1 MNKTEKKVRSAAK
14 RHGAFS
20 AGLIAIAVAATIL
33 FNLLVTQLPGTWKL
47 FDLTNSGI
55 YNISDISLNIVNA
68 MTEDVKI
75 VVLADRLNVD
85 SRISRFLDKYAGLS
99 DHLILEYVDPVVF
112 PAVLNQYA
120 AQAGDVVVHCE
131 ATDRQQTFTLEE
143 VIGYDEASY
152 YYTGVKTETD
162 FDADGLLTAA
172 VDGVLNTAG
181 HKVYTLHG
189 HSEIVM
195 FEAVEKLLG
204 KSHIEVDYLNLMT
217 DGEIPA
223 DCEMLI
229 ITAPLKDLANDELE
243 KLRAY
248 LAAGGQVIYSMDGSE
263 ASLPNLEALCAEY
276 GMNIQPGYA
285 MDANA
290 YYQNNPFLTFPK
302 FITGTDATG
311 VIASGQMLMMYMSR
325 GMTLTD
331 PAREGIT
338 VKSFLDTSEQ
348 GYLMVSNEKGEPE
361 AMNPGKY
368 SVGAVATEQVGDKT
382 ARLIVFGSRSPQ
394 DTELTSAFGNL
405 DNLEFFVTTVAAG
418 FHDVSP
424 ISIPAV
430 SLGEPHNTVM
440 NGGLLSLL
448 IVAALPAVVL
458 LAGFIHWLRRR
469 RL

>member
-1 MNKTEKKVRSAAK
+1 MNNNQKHAHSAAK
-14 RHGAFS
+14 RHGTFS
-20 AGLIAIAVAATIL
+20 VGLIAIAAAVTIL
-33 FNLLVTQLPGTWKL
+33 INLLAAQLPGSWKQ

-85 SRISRFLDKYAGLS
+85 TRISRFLDKYTGLS
-99 DHLILEYVDPVVF
+99 DHLILEYIDPVVF

-120 AQAGDVVVHCE
+120 AQAGDVVVCCE
-131 ATDRQQTFTLEE
+131 ATDRQQIFALEE

-172 VDGVLNTAG
+172 VDGVLNTVG

-189 HSEIVM
+189 HSEVVM

-229 ITAPLKDLANDELE
+229 ITAPIKDLADDELV
-243 KLRAY
+243 KLREY
-248 LAAGGQVIYSMDGSE
+248 LAAGGQIIYSKDGSE
-263 ASLPNLEALCAEY
+263 TSLPNFEALCAEY
-276 GMNIQPGYA
+276 GMTINPGYA
-285 MDANA
+285 MDANS

-302 FITGTDATG
+302 FTTGTDATG
-311 VIASGQMLMMYMSR
+311 IIASGQMLMMYMSR

-331 PAREGIT
+331 PARESIT
-338 VKSFLDTSEQ
+338 VKSFLDTSDK
-348 GYLMVSNEKGEPE
+348 GYLMVNNE

-368 SVGAVATEQVGDKT
+368 SVGAVATEQVGDKK

-394 DTELTSAFGNL
+394 DMELTSAFGNL
-405 DNLEFFVTTVAAG
+405 DNLDFFVTTVAAG
-418 FHDVSP
+418 FNDVSP

-448 IVAALPAVVL
+448 IVAALPALVL
-458 LAGFIHWLRRR
+458 LTGFIHWLRRR

>member
-1 MNKTEKKVRSAAK
+1 MSNQKTKHAAK

-20 AGLIAIAVAATIL
+20 VGLIAIAVAVTIL
-33 FNLLVTQLPGTWKL
+33 VNLLAAQLPGSWKQ

-85 SRISRFLDKYAGLS
+85 TRISRFLDKYTGLS
-99 DHLILEYVDPVVF
+99 DHLILEYIDPVVF

-120 AQAGDVVVHCE
+120 AQAGDVVVLCE
-131 ATDRQQTFTLEE
+131 ATARQQTFTLDE

-152 YYTGVKTETD
+152 YYTGIKNETD

-189 HSEIVM
+189 HSEVVM

-204 KSHIEVDYLNLMT
+204 KSHIEVGYLNLMT

-229 ITAPLKDLANDELE
+229 ITAPLKDLADDELV

-248 LAAGGQVIYSMDGSE
+248 LAAGGQIIYSMDGSE
-263 ASLPNLEALCAEY
+263 TSLPNFEALCAEY
-276 GMNIQPGYA
+276 GMTVNPGYA
-285 MDANA
+285 MDSQS

-302 FITGTDATG
+302 FTTGTDATG
-311 VIASGQMLMMYMSR
+311 VIASSQMLMMYMSR

-331 PAREGIT
+331 PARESIT

-361 AMNPGKY
+361 AKNPGKY
-368 SVGAVATEQVGDKT
+368 SVGAVATEQVGDKK

-405 DNLEFFVTTVAAG
+405 DNLEFFVATVAAG

-448 IVAALPAVVL
+448 IVAVLPALVL
-458 LAGFIHWLRRR
+458 LVGFVHWLRRR

>member
-20 AGLIAIAVAATIL
+20 AGLIAIAVAVTIL
-33 FNLLVTQLPGTWKL
+33 FNLLVTQLPGSLKL

-55 YNISDISLNIVNA
+55 YNITDTSMKIINA
-68 MTEDVKI
+68 MSEDVK
-75 VVLADRLNVD
+75 VMVLADRLNVD
-85 SRISRFLDKYAGLS
+85 SRISRYLDKYTSLS
-99 DHLILEYVDPVVF
+99 DHLILEYIDPTVF
-112 PAVLNQYA
+112 PAVLNQYG
-120 AQAGDVVVHCE
+120 AQAGDVVVRCE
-131 ATDRQQTFTLEE
+131 ATDRQHIFNLEE
-143 VIGYDEASY
+143 VVGYDEMAY
-152 YYTGVKTETD
+152 YYYGTKNETD
-162 FDADGLLTAA
+162 FDAEGLLTAA

-195 FEAVEKLLG
+195 FEAVEKLLE

-229 ITAPLKDLANDELE
+229 ITAPLKDLADDELA

-248 LAAGGQVIYSMDGSE
+248 LAAGGQIIYSMDGSE
-263 ASLPNLEALCAEY
+263 TSLPNLEALCAEY
-276 GMNIQPGYA
+276 GIQIQPGYA
-285 MDANA
+285 MDSGA

-311 VIASGQMLMMYMSR
+311 VIASNQMLMMYMSR
-325 GMTLTD
+325 GLTLVD
-331 PAREGIT
+331 PARESIT
-338 VKSFLDTSEQ
+338 VKSFLDTTEQ
-348 GYLMVSNEKGEPE
+348 GYLLVENTP
-361 AMNPGKY
+361 MNPGKY
-368 SVGAVATEQVGDKT
+368 SIGAVATEMVGDKK
-382 ARLIVFGSRSPQ
+382 ARLVVFGSRSAQ

-405 DNLEFFVTTVAAG
+405 DNLDFFVTTVAAG
-418 FHDVSP
+418 FDDVSP

-430 SLGEPHNTVM
+430 SLGEPHNTIM
-440 NGGLLSLL
+440 RGGTLSLL
-448 IVAALPAVVL
+448 IVAVLPAVVL
-458 LAGFIHWLRRR
+458 LVGFLHWLRRR